1 MMKRGGSTFHLIDQA
16 HGRFRL
22 TGDRQRRFPSIF
34 HRLHPAFN
42 FHLSSFPVPEQHQNL
57 EPKLP
62 GWRRLAIN
70 PREPEPGATR
80 PTEPAPSTMKQPHP
94 LASALAARWLGNMPT
109 SAGPSLASPSLRRLR
124 SGPPFSGS
132 PMPNGFETFASA
144 PLGWLWSFF
153 QVQTGTIS
161 GSGIEQQGV
170 KGGVARDGRDWR
182 LPLPLP
188 LPLPHGQTANTSS
201 LAQPRIAAGAKMG
214 SHETAATR

>member
-1 MMKRGGSTFHLIDQA
+1 MMERGGSTFHLIDQA

-42 FHLSSFPVPEQHQNL
+42 FHLSSFQVPEQQQNL

-132 PMPNGFETFASA
+132 PDAERFRNIRISTTGMAVEFFSGTDRYHLGF
-144 PLGWLWSFF
+144 GN
-153 QVQTGTIS
+153 
-161 GSGIEQQGV
+161 
-170 KGGVARDGRDWR
+170 R
-182 LPLPLP
+182 
-188 LPLPHGQTANTSS
+188 
-201 LAQPRIAAGAKMG
+201 AAGRQRWCNPGRGRLATT
-214 SHETAATR
+214 TATATATTTWANGKHLQPGPAQNSCRCEDGFT